1 MRILHMPHVCSGL
14 LCSFVILMEGCSNPS
29 SQTLVS
35 LTVTATP
42 STVSV
47 GGASVLKAVAHLSD
61 GTTQDVTAGTTWTLS
76 DATLATMSNGA
87 LSAKAAGT
95 VTVRAAYVE
104 ATPAGTSPASAVVSP
119 TNLSALTQVTIAAA
133 NSPTAD
139 KVPAITWSAPAA
151 IPYGTVLDS
160 RQLNAKANVP
170 GTFAYTPA
178 AGTMLQAKKQTLS
191 AVFTPSNSK
200 TYSAA
205 TASVQLTV
213 NQATPKIIWSTPYP
227 IVAGTALSAKQL
239 DAYANV
245 PGNFIYNPAAGAV
258 LNAGTQQ
265 LSAVFFPTDATDYS
279 STTAHASLT
288 ITSRSNPPTNP
299 APPSGPTPSSC
310 GGPTINLNPGM
321 SQSTLQSA
329 ISSAPNCSL
338 ILFAAGTY
346 NITSQLNIPCNNLQI
361 AGPVASTP
369 TAMLAASYTG
379 SPIFYY
385 GAGCANM
392 GTVEYL
398 HFENTGAVY
407 VGPGNNSNFTFVYNL
422 ITNLPSVVGPNGG
435 IFNAFESGVF
445 LDGTI
450 STTTENI
457 SIHNNTFGDVNSC
470 SAVFA
475 SSLDEGGSCAG
486 VITHTG
492 VTQDLTINSNTFYH
506 VEEGVHLL
514 QVATSAAGQ
523 PNSVCVTC
531 RMEYNYVLNYHRI
544 GVEVQVSTPTD
555 SILFEHN
562 SIVDPI
568 NSSWGTYATS
578 FACCLS
584 GVIQGTLG
592 FSPSLTFDDN
602 VLVSSL
608 TPGVWPP
615 PFGVEFWGIG
625 SIGQNSLVE
634 GTFSGGYVWGYGA
647 GSWAIDNN
655 YICGPNMANG
665 DAQAPPNSYI
675 QNEEGTQNPPSQS
688 GNVTSA
694 SCAAKPSAAPTISP
708 AGGTSSGPQT
718 VTLSTSG
725 ANTGIWYTTDGST
738 PVPGSGT
745 AKLYSA
751 PLTLSGATT
760 VRAVGM
766 WGAANQPVTYPSG
779 YGYVPSSVVTASF
792 VAGGVVKR
800 PGAQIS
806 SFDNI
811 SGTQTEQL
819 TPVSGS
825 GQENPTLA
833 SVTIVPSAPAL
844 TIGGTT
850 QLNAVATFSDG
861 STKDVTT
868 DFAWKSS
875 DTRTIT
881 VSSSGLLSGLA
892 DGQAQLSGAYQGQQ
906 ASVLASSTV
915 GELNWS
921 GPKIITEGGTYS
933 GNWQSTDARTPAVT
947 VATTAPVIIENSHI
961 RSVGGLIKTSVAG
974 SNLTVRNSLGMAL
987 NAAAKGQPNG
997 IFLEV
1002 ASPVRLD
1009 VENNY
1014 IENAQGGVIVHGYT
1028 GNRDGEQTIVI
1039 RSNRARNLNGLLSD
1053 GNGGYL
1059 PGEGT
1064 NRSQARFIQFD
1075 SVQAVPGIDVGW
1087 NEVINYPGR
1096 SLVEDNIDV
1105 YRSGGTANQPLEIH
1119 DTYIQGGYPYKAAQ
1133 DAYTG
1138 GGIKTDARPGD
1149 SAQEVPAFNNIHDNQ
1164 VVGTVNYGI
1173 QFAAGHDN
1181 VAANNRVIS
1190 SGLLTDGTR
1199 IAAQHVGMA
1208 NADAAGAA
1216 VSGSMYNNAMHDN
1229 LIGWT
1234 CWQASC
1240 APEGYRKDQYFPA
1253 SPADYS
1259 TNSVLAARQ
1268 ITLEMENNEYQVW
1281 VNKMATA
1288 GIAVGPS
1295 F

>member
-1 MRILHMPHVCSGL
+1 MRILHTPQVCSGL
-14 LCSFVILMEGCSNPS
+14 LCSFLILMAGCSSPS
-29 SQTLVS
+29 SQNLDS
-35 LTVTATP
+35 LTITAMP

-47 GGASVLKAVAHLSD
+47 GGASILKAVAHLSD

-76 DATLATMSNGA
+76 NPALATISNGA
-87 LSAKAAGT
+87 LSAKAVGT
-95 VTVRAAYVE
+95 VTVQAAYIE

-119 TNLSALTQVTIAAA
+119 TNLSASTQITITGTS
-133 NSPTAD
+133 SPTAD
-139 KVPAITWSAPAA
+139 NVPAITWAAPAA
-151 IPYGTVLDS
+151 ISYGTALGNT
-160 RQLNAKANVP
+160 QLNATANVA

-178 AGTMLQAKKQTLS
+178 AGTVLNAGKQTIS
-191 AVFTPSNSK
+191 TVFTPSDSK

-213 NQATPKIIWSTPYP
+213 NQVTATITWATPASIA
-227 IVAGTALSAKQL
+227 AGTALSATQL
-239 DAYANV
+239 DATASV
-245 PGNFIYNPAAGAV
+245 PGSFIYNPAVGAV
-258 LNAGTQQ
+258 LATGTQQ
-265 LSAVFFPTDATDYS
+265 LSAVFSPTDATDYAS
-279 STTAHASLT
+279 ATAHTSLS
-288 ITSRSNPPTNP
+288 ITSASN
-299 APPSGPTPSSC
+299 PPSGPTGGPIGPTPASC

-329 ISSAPNCSL
+329 IASAANCSL
-338 ILFAAGTY
+338 IVFAAGTY

-369 TAMLAASYTG
+369 TAILAASYTG
-379 SPIFYY
+379 SPIFHY
-385 GAGCANM
+385 GTGCANM
-392 GTVEYL
+392 GAVEYL

-407 VGPGNNSNFTFVYNL
+407 VGPGDNSNFTFGFNL
-422 ITNLPSVVGPNGG
+422 VTNLPSVVGPNGG
-435 IFNAFESGVF
+435 IFSAFETGVF

-450 STTTENI
+450 STKINNI
-457 SIHNNTFGDVNSC
+457 SIQNNTFGDANSC

-486 VITHTG
+486 VATHTG
-492 VTQDLTINSNTFYH
+492 VTQNLTINYNTFYH
-506 VEEGVHLL
+506 VEEGVHLMQL
-514 QVATSAAGQ
+514 ATTAAGQ

-531 RMEYNYVLNYHRI
+531 QMEYNYILNYHRI
-544 GVEVQVSTPTD
+544 GVEVQVSAPTD

-592 FSPSLTFDDN
+592 FSPALTFNDN

-608 TPGVWPP
+608 APGVWNP

-625 SIGQNSLVE
+625 SLGENSLVE

-647 GSWAIDNN
+647 ASWAINNN
-655 YICGPNMANG
+655 YICGSNMANG
-665 DAQAPPNSYI
+665 DAQSPPNSYI
-675 QNEEGTQNPPSQS
+675 QNEEGTKNPPSQS
-688 GNVTSA
+688 GNVTA
-694 SCAAKPSAAPTISP
+694 AACAAKPSAVPTISP
-708 AGGTSSGPQT
+708 AGGTLSGSQT

-745 AKLYSA
+745 AKLYSG
-751 PLTLSGATT
+751 PLILTAVTT
-760 VRAVGM
+760 VKAVGM
-766 WGAANQPVTYPSG
+766 WGAANQPVAYPSG
-779 YGYVPSSVVTASF
+779 YGYVPSSLVTASF
-792 VAGGVVKR
+792 VSGSAVKR
-800 PGAQIS
+800 PGEQIGDS
-806 SFDNI
+806 

-819 TPVSGS
+819 TPVSSS

-833 SVTIVPSAPAL
+833 SVTIVPSTPAL

-850 QLNAVATFSDG
+850 QLKAVAAFSDG

-881 VSSSGLLSGLA
+881 VSSSGLLSALA
-892 DGQAQLSGAYQGQQ
+892 DGKAQLSGAYQGQQ

-915 GELNWS
+915 GELGWNC
-921 GPKIITEGGTYS
+921 PIVITEGGTYS
-933 GNWQSTDARTPAVT
+933 GNWQSTDAKTAAVT

-974 SNLTVRNSLGMAL
+974 SNLTVRNSLGVAL
-987 NAAAKGQPNG
+987 NVAAKGQPNG

-1087 NEVINYPGR
+1087 NEVINYPGH

-1105 YRSGGTANQPLEIH
+1105 YRSGGTPNQPLEIH
-1119 DTYIQGGYPYKAAQ
+1119 DTYIQGAYPYKAAQ

-1138 GGIKTDARPGD
+1138 GGIKTDAKPGD
-1149 SAQEVPAFNNIHDNQ
+1149 NAQEVPAFNSIHDNQ

-1190 SGLLTDGTR
+1190 SGMLADGTR

-1208 NADAAGAA
+1208 NADASGTA
-1216 VSGSMYNNAMHDN
+1216 VSSSMYNNAMRDN

-1240 APEGYRKDQYFPA
+1240 EPEGYRKDQYFPA

-1259 TNSVLAARQ
+1259 TNSVLSAGQ
-1268 ITLEMENNEYQVW
+1268 ITLDMENNEYQVW